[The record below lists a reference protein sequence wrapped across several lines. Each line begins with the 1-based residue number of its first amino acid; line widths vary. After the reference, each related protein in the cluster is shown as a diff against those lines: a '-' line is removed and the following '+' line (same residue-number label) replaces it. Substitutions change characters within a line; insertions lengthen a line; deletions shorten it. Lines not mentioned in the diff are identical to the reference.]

1 MPVSVYTNECAP
13 YYNLNVWTNFIYIRY
28 LRVTYHRSV
37 PAEYEYCSSEITG
50 LSDGLQKINEIFV
63 GNGSNYFDK
72 ILVVYDHSNPRKV
85 SKTLH

>member
-1 MPVSVYTNECAP
+1 
-13 YYNLNVWTNFIYIRY
+13 
-28 LRVTYHRSV
+28 V